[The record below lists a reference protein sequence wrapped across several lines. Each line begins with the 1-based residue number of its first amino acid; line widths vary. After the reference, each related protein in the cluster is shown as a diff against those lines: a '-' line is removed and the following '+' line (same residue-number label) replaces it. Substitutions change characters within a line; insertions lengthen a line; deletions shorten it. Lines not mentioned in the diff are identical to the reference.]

1 MEKNK
6 MSIWKTP
13 VTVEQMNERGKGL
26 FSDTLGIRFT
36 ELGDDYLLAEMVLEK
51 KHKQPL
57 GIMNGGVS
65 CGIAE
70 TVGSTAANYAVDLT
84 QQYCVGLDINTNH
97 IRPATEGVLLARAYP
112 HHIGRT
118 TQVWAIEI
126 TDEKGRLI
134 SINRLTMAVKDR

>member
-1 MEKNK
+1 

-13 VTVEQMNERGKGL
+13 VTLAQMNERGEGL

-36 ELGDDYLLAEMVLEK
+36 ELGDDYLLAEMPLQK

-70 TVGSTAANYAVDLT
+70 TVGAFGRCLRSALWSGPPRNLAA
-84 QQYCVGLDINTNH
+84 TNH
-97 IRPATEGVLLARAYP
+97 VVRCDDGIDCKR
-112 HHIGRT
+112 
-118 TQVWAIEI
+118 
-126 TDEKGRLI
+126 
-134 SINRLTMAVKDR
+134 DRG